1 MSTFDTT
8 ADNGVTRAYIAL
20 ALGLLGLGFSGI
32 FVSLAQAPGATAG
45 FYRMG
50 VATAA
55 LAIPFAL
62 DIRKRGRLPRREVLI
77 AMAAGAFFAGDIFF
91 WNSGILISGPTNPTL
106 MGNTAPIWVGLGA
119 MVFFKQQLTRRFWI
133 GLAIALGGAAVIL
146 GVDAMN
152 DVGLGTFFG
161 LISGMFYGGYFL
173 IIQRSR
179 RGLSTLSSFW
189 IAAATSTILLA
200 IVARLL
206 NQPLTGYSTQTYL
219 YLIGLGL
226 VVQVGGQMLVS
237 FSLGYLPAALVS
249 PTLLGQPVLTAL
261 LAVPI
266 LGIPITP
273 VQVGGGAAV
282 LVGVFIVHRSLQPG
296 IRSR

>member
-1 MSTFDTT
+1 MSTFDTS

-55 LAIPFAL
+55 LAIPFGL
-62 DIRKRGRLPRREVLI
+62 ELRRRGQLPRREVLI

-119 MVFFKQQLTRRFWI
+119 MIFFHQQLNRRFWM
-133 GLAIALGGAAVIL
+133 GLAIALGGAAIIL

-189 IAAATSTILLA
+189 IAAATSTVLLA
-200 IVARLL
+200 IVARILD
-206 NQPLTGYSTQTYL
+206 QPLTGYSTQTYL

-226 VVQVGGQMLVS
+226 IVQVGGQMLVS

-273 VQVGGGAAV
+273 VQIGGGAAV

-296 IRSR
+296 IRSG

>member
-1 MSTFDTT
+1 MGMIETP
-8 ADNGVTRAYIAL
+8 ADSGVSRAYMAL

-55 LAIPFAL
+55 LAIPFGL
-62 DIRKRGRLPRREVLI
+62 ELRRSGRLPRREVLI

-119 MVFFKQQLTRRFWI
+119 MIFFKQQLTRRFWI

-152 DVGLGTFFG
+152 DVGLGTLFG
-161 LISGMFYGGYFL
+161 LISGIFYGGYFL

-179 RGLSTLSSFW
+179 RRLSTLTSFW
-189 IAAATSTILLA
+189 IAAATSTALLA
-200 IVARLL
+200 VAAFLL
-206 NQPLTGYSTQTYL
+206 DQPLTGYSLPTYL
-219 YLIGLGL
+219 YLIALGL

-273 VQVGGGAAV
+273 VQIGGGAAV
-282 LVGVFIVHRSLQPG
+282 LAGVFLVHRSLQPG

>member
-1 MSTFDTT
+1 MSTFDTS
-8 ADNGVTRAYIAL
+8 ADNGVSRAYIAL

-55 LAIPFAL
+55 LAIPFGL
-62 DIRKRGRLPRREVLI
+62 ELRRTGRLPRREVLI

-119 MVFFKQQLTRRFWI
+119 MIFFHQQLTRRFWL
-133 GLAIALGGAAVIL
+133 GLAVALGGAAVIL

-179 RGLSTLSSFW
+179 RGLSTLTSFW
-189 IAAATSTILLA
+189 IAAATSTALLA
-200 IVARLL
+200 IVARVLD
-206 NQPLTGYSTQTYL
+206 QPLTGYSTQTYL

-273 VQVGGGAAV
+273 VQIGGGAAV

-296 IRSR
+296 IRSG